1 MITLLISFVQILSRL
16 MLFVVIVDVVLSY
29 FLPPYHNVR
38 LTLDRLVEPLLL
50 PIRRILPTAGGF
62 DFSPL
67 VLIILIQIV
76 EAVLISLLASLG

>member
-1 MITLLISFVQILSRL
+1 MITLLISFVQIVSRL
-16 MLFVVIVDVVLSY
+16 VLFVVIVDVVLSY

-38 LTLDRLVEPLLL
+38 LTLGRLVEPLLS

-67 VLIILIQIV
+67 VLIILVQIV
-76 EAVLISLLASLG
+76 EAVLISVLASLG